1 MRRACCMALTSG
13 CTVLSIC
20 FLAYKNCSSQHKW
33 LLGELNTYARSFASG
48 LLSVTERGKGFDQC
62 KFQVTV
68 HPWGRSGQEFKWELE
83 AEPRREAVCWLPWT
97 LFSNPGPPAYSQR
110 ARCFSISQQ
119 SRQSL
124 TGTTMEWTYK
134 DHDSADTAPHPPG
147 DSGLCPVGR

>member
-1 MRRACCMALTSG
+1 MLYGFDQWLHC
-13 CTVLSIC
+13 LSIC

-33 LLGELNTYARSFASG
+33 LLGELNMYAWSFASG
-48 LLSVTERGKGFDQC
+48 LLSVIERGKGFDQF

-83 AEPRREAVCWLPWT
+83 KEPRREAVCWLPWT
-97 LFSNPGPPAYSQR
+97 LLSNPGPAAYSQR

-124 TGTTMEWTYK
+124 TGTAMEWTYK
-134 DHDSADTAPHPPG
+134 DHDSADTTPHPPG
-147 DSGLCPVGR
+147 DCGLCQVGR